1 MELSTVELELTKTG
15 AEKESLQGLKL
26 MTLCTS
32 GNVAN
37 LTEVFPNA
45 EIIDSA
51 ATLENLRYRTHATRP
66 DAVIFL
72 ADGVSELFMQ
82 QIRFA
87 DGILKQLSIPLIVV
101 SDNLD
106 KDTKKIVLKNG
117 ADDCFSTT
125 IHPEG
130 FAYWIDFLKRFKKFQ
145 KDQNDKPAVE
155 IEPHG
160 YRIPATKR
168 AFDIAVSSMALV
180 LASPIMVAIA
190 FAIRMESK
198 GPIFYISK
206 RAGSGYKIFSF
217 LKFRSMRVGADAELA
232 KLAHLNQYSADPA
245 QPNSAN
251 TSVFFKI
258 QDDPR
263 VTKLGKF
270 LRNTSLDELPQLINV
285 LMGDMSIVGNRP
297 LPLYEAQQLTK
308 EQCAMRFMT
317 AAGITGLW
325 QVTKRGKKDLSEDE
339 RIALD
344 VQYARESSFQ
354 NDMKLIFKTLPA
366 LAQEVAV

>member
-1 MELSTVELELTKTG
+1 MELSTVELESTKTG
-15 AEKESLQGLKL
+15 VIEKESFEGLKL
-26 MTLCTS
+26 MALCTS
-32 GNVAN
+32 GDVSN

-45 EIIDSA
+45 EVIDSA
-51 ATLENLRYRTHATRP
+51 VTLESLRFRPTANRP

-72 ADGVSELFMQ
+72 AEGISELFMQ

-87 DGILKQLSIPLIVV
+87 DKILKQLSIPLIVV
-101 SDNLD
+101 CDNLD
-106 KDTKKIVLKNG
+106 RETKKIVLKNG

-145 KDQNDKPAVE
+145 KEKPAVQA
-155 IEPHG
+155 EPYG
-160 YRIPATKR
+160 YKIPVGKRI
-168 AFDIAVSSMALV
+168 FDIVVSGFAL
-180 LASPIMVAIA
+180 LIASPILLVIAIA
-190 FAIRMESK
+190 IKLESK
-198 GPIFYISK
+198 GPVFYISK
-206 RAGSGYKIFSF
+206 RAGTGYKIFNF

-232 KLAHLNQYSADPA
+232 KLKHLNQYSGDPA
-245 QPNSAN
+245 QA
-251 TSVFFKI
+251 SVFFKI
-258 QDDPR
+258 QNDPR

-285 LMGDMSIVGNRP
+285 LRGDMSIVGNRP

-325 QVTKRGKKDLSEDE
+325 QVTKRGKKELSEDE

-354 NDMKLIFKTLPA
+354 ADMKLILKTLPA
-366 LAQEVAV
+366 LTQEAAV

>member
-1 MELSTVELELTKTG
+1 MELSTVELELTKSV
-15 AEKESLQGLKL
+15 AEKESFHGLKL
-26 MTLCTS
+26 MTLCTTGDVS
-32 GNVAN
+32 N
-37 LTEVFPNA
+37 LNEVFPNA
-45 EIIDSA
+45 EIIDTVV
-51 ATLENLRYRTHATRP
+51 TLEGLRYRTHANRP

-72 ADGVSELFMQ
+72 AEGISELFMQ

-87 DGILKQLSIPLIVV
+87 DKILKQLSIPLVV
-101 SDNLD
+101 VCDNLD
-106 KDTKKIVLKNG
+106 RETKKIVLKNG

-145 KDQNDKPAVE
+145 KEKPAVE
-155 IEPHG
+155 PEPYG
-160 YRIPATKR
+160 YKTSGAKR
-168 AFDIAVSSMALV
+168 VFDIAVSSVALL
-180 LASPIMVAIA
+180 LASPIMAAIAVAIR
-190 FAIRMESK
+190 IESK

-206 RAGSGYKIFSF
+206 RAGSGYKIFNF

-232 KLAHLNQYSADPA
+232 KLAHLNQYGADPA
-245 QPNSAN
+245 HG
-251 TSVFFKI
+251 SVFFKL

-263 VTKLGKF
+263 ITKLGKF

-285 LMGDMSIVGNRP
+285 LRGDMSIVGNRP

-325 QVTKRGKKDLSEDE
+325 QVTKRGKKELSEAE
-339 RIALD
+339 RIDLD
-344 VQYARESSFQ
+344 VQYARDNSFHK
-354 NDMKLIFKTLPA
+354 DMMLIVKTFPA
-366 LAQEVAV
+366 LTQQAAV

>member
-15 AEKESLQGLKL
+15 AEKDSLQGLKL
-26 MTLCTS
+26 MTLCAS

-45 EIIDSA
+45 EVIDSA
-51 ATLENLRYRTHATRP
+51 VTLESIRYRTHANRP

-72 ADGVSELFMQ
+72 ADGISELFMQ

-87 DGILKQLSIPLIVV
+87 DKVLKQLSIPLIVV
-101 SDNLD
+101 CDNLD
-106 KDTKKIVLKNG
+106 KETKRIVLKNG
-117 ADDCFSTT
+117 ADDCFSST

-145 KDQNDKPAVE
+145 KEKPAVE
-155 IEPHG
+155 PEPYG
-160 YRIPATKR
+160 YKIPAGKR
-168 AFDIAVSSMALV
+168 AFDIVVSSIALIF
-180 LASPIMVAIA
+180 ASPIMLAIA
-190 FAIRMESK
+190 IAIRVESK

-206 RAGSGYKIFSF
+206 RAGSGYKIFNF
-217 LKFRSMRVGADAELA
+217 LKFRSMRLGAEAELSG
-232 KLAHLNQYSADPA
+232 LAHLNQYSSEDPA
-245 QPNSAN
+245 HGN
-251 TSVFFKI
+251 TVFFKI
-258 QDDPR
+258 NNDPR

-285 LMGDMSIVGNRP
+285 LTGDMSIVGNRP

-325 QVTKRGKKDLSEDE
+325 QVTKRGKKELSEDE

-366 LAQEVAV
+366 LTQEATV

>member
-1 MELSTVELELTKTG
+1 MELSKVELEVTKGTTENE
-15 AEKESLQGLKL
+15 ALHGLKL

-32 GNVAN
+32 GNVSN
-37 LTEVFPNA
+37 LSDVFPNA
-45 EIIDSA
+45 EVMDSVIA
-51 ATLENLRYRTHATRP
+51 LEGLRYRTNTARP

-72 ADGVSELFMQ
+72 ADGISELFMQ

-87 DGILKQLSIPLIVV
+87 DKILKQLSIPLIVV
-101 SDNLD
+101 CDNLD

-125 IHPEG
+125 IHAEG

-145 KDQNDKPAVE
+145 KEKPAAQP
-155 IEPHG
+155 EPYG
-160 YRIPATKR
+160 YRISGLKR
-168 AFDIAVSSMALV
+168 VFDIAVSSVALI
-180 LASPIMVAIA
+180 LASPIMIAIAVAI
-190 FAIRMESK
+190 RLESN

-206 RAGSGYKIFSF
+206 RAGSGYKIFNF

-232 KLAHLNQYSADPA
+232 KLAHLNQYAADPA
-245 QPNSAN
+245 HPGA
-251 TSVFFKI
+251 VFFKI

-263 VTKLGKF
+263 ITKLGKF

-285 LMGDMSIVGNRP
+285 LRGDMSIVGNRP

-325 QVTKRGKKDLSEDE
+325 QVTKRGKKELSEAE
-339 RIALD
+339 RIDLD
-344 VQYARESSFQ
+344 VQYAKDNSFQ
-354 NDMKLIFKTLPA
+354 KDMMLIMKTFPA
-366 LAQEVAV
+366 LTQQAAV

>member
-15 AEKESLQGLKL
+15 AEKESFHGLKL

-32 GNVAN
+32 GNVSN
-37 LTEVFPNA
+37 LNEVFPNA
-45 EIIDSA
+45 EVIETVV
-51 ATLENLRYRTHATRP
+51 TLESIRYRTNTNRP

-72 ADGVSELFMQ
+72 AEGISELFMQ

-87 DGILKQLSIPLIVV
+87 DKILKQLSIPLIVV
-101 SDNLD
+101 CDNLD
-106 KDTKKIVLKNG
+106 RETKKIVLKNG

-145 KDQNDKPAVE
+145 KEKPAVE
-155 IEPHG
+155 PEPFG
-160 YRIPATKR
+160 YKTSGMKR
-168 AFDIAVSSMALV
+168 VFDIAVSGVALL
-180 LASPIMVAIA
+180 LASPIMIAIAVAIKL
-190 FAIRMESK
+190 ESK

-206 RAGSGYKIFSF
+206 RAGSGYKIFNF

-232 KLAHLNQYSADPA
+232 KLAHLNQYAADPA
-245 QPNSAN
+245 NG
-251 TSVFFKI
+251 SVFFKLEN
-258 QDDPR
+258 DPR
-263 VTKLGKF
+263 ITRLGKF

-285 LMGDMSIVGNRP
+285 LRGDMSIVGNRP

-325 QVTKRGKKDLSEDE
+325 QVTKRGKKELSEAE
-339 RIALD
+339 RIDLD
-344 VQYARESSFQ
+344 VQYAMDNSFHK
-354 NDMKLIFKTLPA
+354 DMMLIVKTLPA
-366 LAQEVAV
+366 LTQQAAV

>member
-15 AEKESLQGLKL
+15 NEKEALHGLKL
-26 MTLCTS
+26 MTLCAS
-32 GNVAN
+32 GNVSN

-45 EIIDSA
+45 EVIESA
-51 ATLENLRYRTHATRP
+51 VALEGLRYRTAAVRP

-72 ADGVSELFMQ
+72 AEGISELFMQ

-87 DGILKQLSIPLIVV
+87 DRILRDMSIPLIVV
-101 SDNLD
+101 CDNLD
-106 KDTKKIVLKNG
+106 RDTKKIVLKNG

-145 KDQNDKPAVE
+145 KEKPAVE
-155 IEPHG
+155 PEPYG
-160 YRIPATKR
+160 YKISPAKR
-168 AFDIAVSSMALV
+168 VFDIAVSSIALV
-180 LASPIMVAIA
+180 VASPIMVAAAI
-190 FAIRMESK
+190 AIRLESK

-206 RAGSGYKIFSF
+206 RAGSGYKIFNF

-232 KLAHLNQYSADPA
+232 KLAHMNQYAADPA
-245 QPNSAN
+245 VN
-251 TSVFFKI
+251 SVFFKI

-263 VTKLGKF
+263 VTRVGKF
-270 LRNTSLDELPQLINV
+270 LRNTSIDELPQLLNV
-285 LMGDMSIVGNRP
+285 LSGDMSIVGNRP

-325 QVTKRGKKDLSEDE
+325 QVTKRGKKELSEDE

-354 NDMKLIFKTLPA
+354 NDIKLIFKTLPA
-366 LAQEVAV
+366 LTQEAAV

>member
-1 MELSTVELELTKTG
+1 MELSTVELELRKITT
-15 AEKESLQGLKL
+15 EKDTFSGLKV

-32 GNVAN
+32 GNVSN
-37 LTEVFPNA
+37 LNEVFPHA
-45 EIIDSA
+45 EVIESVVA
-51 ATLENLRYRTHATRP
+51 LEGLRYRTQSQRP

-72 ADGVSELFMQ
+72 AEGISELFMQ

-87 DGILKQLSIPLIVV
+87 DKILKQLSIPLIVV

-106 KDTKKIVLKNG
+106 KETKRIVLKNG

-145 KDQNDKPAVE
+145 KEKPAAEVE
-155 IEPHG
+155 PYG
-160 YRIPATKR
+160 YTISPMKR
-168 AFDIAVSSMALV
+168 AFDILVSSVALL
-180 LASPIMVAIA
+180 LASPILLIIAIA
-190 FAIRMESK
+190 IKMESR

-206 RAGSGYKIFSF
+206 RAGSGYKIFNF

-232 KLAHLNQYSADPA
+232 KLAHLNQYNDPA
-245 QPNSAN
+245 RTAG
-251 TSVFFKI
+251 SVFFKL

-263 VTKLGKF
+263 ITRLGKF

-285 LMGDMSIVGNRP
+285 LKGDMSIVGNRP

-325 QVTKRGKKDLSEDE
+325 QVTKRGKKDLSEEE
-339 RIALD
+339 RIELD
-344 VQYARESSFQ
+344 VQYARDNSFSK
-354 NDMKLIFKTLPA
+354 DMSLILKTLPA
-366 LAQEVAV
+366 LTQEVAM

>member
-15 AEKESLQGLKL
+15 VEKETFVGLKL

-32 GNVAN
+32 GDVSN

-51 ATLENLRYRTHATRP
+51 VALEGLRYRTHANRP

-72 ADGVSELFMQ
+72 AEGISELFMQ

-87 DGILKQLSIPLIVV
+87 DKILKQVSIPLIVV
-101 SDNLD
+101 CDNLD
-106 KDTKKIVLKNG
+106 RETKKIVLKNG

-145 KDQNDKPAVE
+145 KEKPAVE
-155 IEPHG
+155 PQPYG
-160 YRIPATKR
+160 YRISWMKR
-168 AFDIAVSSMALV
+168 SFDVLISSIAL
-180 LASPIMVAIA
+180 LIASPVMIAIA
-190 FAIRMESK
+190 IAIRLESK

-232 KLAHLNQYSADPA
+232 KLAHLNQYSGDPA
-245 QPNSAN
+245 QRA
-251 TSVFFKI
+251 VFFKI
-258 QDDPR
+258 ENDPR

-285 LMGDMSIVGNRP
+285 LRGDMSIVGNRP

-325 QVTKRGKKDLSEDE
+325 QVTKRGRKDLSEDE

-344 VQYARESSFQ
+344 VQYAMNNSFQ
-354 NDMKLIFKTLPA
+354 NDMMLIVKTLPA
-366 LAQEVAV
+366 LTQEVAM

>member
-15 AEKESLQGLKL
+15 AEKESLHGLKL

-45 EIIDSA
+45 ELIDSVV
-51 ATLENLRYRTHATRP
+51 TLESLRYRTHTNRP

-72 ADGVSELFMQ
+72 AEGISELFMQ

-87 DGILKQLSIPLIVV
+87 DKVLKQLSIPLIVV

-106 KDTKKIVLKNG
+106 RETKKIVLKNG

-145 KDQNDKPAVE
+145 KEKPAVE
-155 IEPHG
+155 PEPYG
-160 YRIPATKR
+160 YRVSPTKR
-168 AFDIAVSSMALV
+168 AFDIAVSSVAL
-180 LASPIMVAIA
+180 LFLSPIMVALA
-190 FAIRMESK
+190 VAIRLESK

-232 KLAHLNQYSADPA
+232 KLAHLNQYANDPA
-245 QPNSAN
+245 QKG
-251 TSVFFKI
+251 SVFFKLEN
-258 QDDPR
+258 DPR
-263 VTKLGKF
+263 ITRIGKF
-270 LRNTSLDELPQLINV
+270 IRNTSLDELPQLINV
-285 LMGDMSIVGNRP
+285 LRGDMSIVGNRP

-308 EQCAMRFMT
+308 EQSAMRFMT

-325 QVTKRGKKDLSEDE
+325 QVTKRGKKELSEAE
-339 RIALD
+339 RIDLD
-344 VQYARESSFQ
+344 VQYARDNSFHK
-354 NDMKLIFKTLPA
+354 DMMLIVKTLPA
-366 LAQEVAV
+366 LTQQAAV

>member
-1 MELSTVELELTKTG
+1 MELSTVELQLTKT
-15 AEKESLQGLKL
+15 AIENHSFAGLKL

-32 GNVAN
+32 GNVSN

-45 EIIDSA
+45 EVIDSA
-51 ATLENLRYRTHATRP
+51 VTLESLRYRTIANRP

-72 ADGVSELFMQ
+72 ADGISELFMQ

-87 DGILKQLSIPLIVV
+87 DKVLKQLSIPLIVV
-101 SDNLD
+101 CDNLD
-106 KDTKKIVLKNG
+106 RETKKIVLKNG

-145 KDQNDKPAVE
+145 KEKPAVE
-155 IEPHG
+155 PEPYG
-160 YRIPATKR
+160 YRISWTKR
-168 AFDIAVSSMALV
+168 AFDILVSSVALI
-180 LASPIMVAIA
+180 LASPVMIAIAVAI
-190 FAIRMESK
+190 RLESR

-206 RAGSGYKIFSF
+206 RAGSGYKIFNF

-232 KLAHLNQYSADPA
+232 KLAHLNAYSGDPA
-245 QPNSAN
+245 QA
-251 TSVFFKI
+251 VFFKI
-258 QDDPR
+258 QNDPR

-285 LMGDMSIVGNRP
+285 LRGDMSIVGNRP

-325 QVTKRGKKDLSEDE
+325 QVTKRGRAEMSEDE

-344 VQYARESSFQ
+344 VEYARNNSFQ
-354 NDMKLIFKTLPA
+354 SDMKLIVKTLPA
-366 LAQEVAV
+366 LTQQVAV

>member
-1 MELSTVELELTKTG
+1 MELSKVELDLTKSS
-15 AEKESLQGLKL
+15 AENEALHGLKL

-37 LTEVFPNA
+37 LTEVFPSA
-45 EIIDSA
+45 EIIDSVIA
-51 ATLENLRYRTHATRP
+51 LEGLKYRTNTLRP

-72 ADGVSELFMQ
+72 ADGISELFMQ

-87 DGILKQLSIPLIVV
+87 DKILRPISIPLIVV
-101 SDNLD
+101 CDNLD
-106 KDTKKIVLKNG
+106 KDTKRIVLKNG
-117 ADDCFSTT
+117 ADDCFSST
-125 IHPEG
+125 IHAEG

-145 KDQNDKPAVE
+145 KEKPPVQP
-155 IEPHG
+155 EPYG
-160 YRIPATKR
+160 YRISVAKR
-168 AFDIAVSSMALV
+168 IFDIVVSSIAL
-180 LASPIMVAIA
+180 LIASPIMLAIA
-190 FAIRMESK
+190 IAIRLESN
-198 GPIFYISK
+198 GPVFYISK

-232 KLAHLNQYSADPA
+232 KLAHLNQYAADPA
-245 QPNSAN
+245 QKG
-251 TSVFFKI
+251 SVFFKI

-263 VTKLGKF
+263 ITRLGKF

-285 LMGDMSIVGNRP
+285 LSGDMSIVGNRP

-325 QVTKRGKKDLSEDE
+325 QVTKRGKKELSEAE
-339 RIALD
+339 RIDLD
-344 VQYARESSFQ
+344 VQYAMDNSFQ
-354 NDMKLIFKTLPA
+354 KDMMLIMKTFPA
-366 LAQEVAV
+366 LTQQAAV

>member
-1 MELSTVELELTKTG
+1 MELSTVELEVRKITT
-15 AEKESLQGLKL
+15 EKDTFNGLKV
-26 MTLCTS
+26 MSLCTS
-32 GNVAN
+32 GNVSN
-37 LTEVFPNA
+37 LNEVFPQA
-45 EIIDSA
+45 EVIDSVVA
-51 ATLENLRYRTHATRP
+51 LEGLRYRTQNQRP

-72 ADGVSELFMQ
+72 AEGISELFMQ

-87 DGILKQLSIPLIVV
+87 DKILKQLSIPLIVV

-106 KDTKKIVLKNG
+106 KETKRIVLKNG

-145 KDQNDKPAVE
+145 KEKPAVE
-155 IEPHG
+155 AEPYG
-160 YRIPATKR
+160 YRISPMKR
-168 AFDIAVSSMALV
+168 AFDILVSGVALL
-180 LASPIMVAIA
+180 LAAPTLIIIAIA
-190 FAIRMESK
+190 IKIESR

-206 RAGSGYKIFSF
+206 RAGSGYKIFNF
-217 LKFRSMRVGADAELA
+217 LKFRSMRVGADKELA
-232 KLAHLNQYSADPA
+232 KLAHLNQYNDPA
-245 QPNSAN
+245 RGG
-251 TSVFFKI
+251 SVFFKL

-263 VTKLGKF
+263 ITKLGKF

-285 LMGDMSIVGNRP
+285 LKGDMSIVGNRP

-325 QVTKRGKKDLSEDE
+325 QVTKRGKKELSEAE
-339 RIALD
+339 RIDLD
-344 VQYARESSFQ
+344 VQYARDNSFQ
-354 NDMKLIFKTLPA
+354 KDMMLIVKTLPA
-366 LAQEVAV
+366 LTQQATV

>member
-1 MELSTVELELTKTG
+1 MELSTVELELTKTSI
-15 AEKESLQGLKL
+15 EKESFHGLKL

-32 GNVAN
+32 GKVAN
-37 LTEVFPNA
+37 LSEVFPNA
-45 EIIDSA
+45 ELIDSA
-51 ATLENLRYRTHATRP
+51 VTLESLRYRTHANRP

-72 ADGVSELFMQ
+72 AEGISELFMQ

-87 DGILKQLSIPLIVV
+87 DKILKQLSIPLIVV

-106 KDTKKIVLKNG
+106 KETKRIVLKNG

-145 KDQNDKPAVE
+145 KEKPAVE
-155 IEPHG
+155 REPYG
-160 YRIPATKR
+160 YRISPAKR
-168 AFDIAVSSMALV
+168 LFDMAVACFALL
-180 LASPIMVAIA
+180 LASPILLIIAIA
-190 FAIRMESK
+190 IKIESR

-232 KLAHLNQYSADPA
+232 KLAHLNQYNADPA
-245 QPNSAN
+245 QVG
-251 TSVFFKI
+251 SVFFKL
-258 QDDPR
+258 QNDPR
-263 VTKLGKF
+263 ITRLGKF

-285 LMGDMSIVGNRP
+285 LRGDMSIVGNRP

-325 QVTKRGKKDLSEDE
+325 QVTKRGKKELSEAE
-339 RIALD
+339 RIDLD
-344 VQYARESSFQ
+344 VQYAMNNSFQ
-354 NDMKLIFKTLPA
+354 KDMMLIVKTLPA
-366 LAQEVAV
+366 LTQQATV

>member
-15 AEKESLQGLKL
+15 VEKEALHGLKL
-26 MTLCTS
+26 MTLCTT

-37 LTEVFPNA
+37 LTEVFPQA
-45 EIIDSA
+45 EVIESA
-51 ATLENLRYRTHATRP
+51 VALEGLRYRTSAARP

-72 ADGVSELFMQ
+72 AEGISELFMQ

-87 DGILKQLSIPLIVV
+87 DKVLRELYIPLIVV
-101 SDNLD
+101 CDNLD

-145 KDQNDKPAVE
+145 KEKPAVE
-155 IEPHG
+155 PEPYG
-160 YRIPATKR
+160 YKISPAKR
-168 AFDIAVSSMALV
+168 VFDIATASVALL
-180 LASPIMVAIA
+180 LASPVMIGIAVAI
-190 FAIRMESK
+190 RLESN
-198 GPIFYISK
+198 GPVFYVSK
-206 RAGSGYKIFSF
+206 RAGSGYKIFDF
-217 LKFRSMRVGADAELA
+217 LKFRTMRVGADAELA
-232 KLAHLNQYSADPA
+232 KLAHLNQYSAEGG
-245 QPNSAN
+245 QSN
-251 TSVFFKI
+251 SVFFKI
-258 QDDPR
+258 QNDPR
-263 VTKLGKF
+263 ITKLGNF
-270 LRNTSLDELPQLINV
+270 LRNTSLDELPQLLNV
-285 LMGDMSIVGNRP
+285 LRGDMSIVGNRP

-325 QVTKRGKKDLSEDE
+325 QVTKRGKKNLSEDE

-344 VQYARESSFQ
+344 VQYAMDNSFQ

-366 LAQEVAV
+366 LTQEAAV

>member
-1 MELSTVELELTKTG
+1 MELSTVELELTKSG
-15 AEKESLQGLKL
+15 AEKDSFAGLKL

-32 GNVAN
+32 GNVSN
-37 LTEVFPNA
+37 LNEVFPNA
-45 EIIDSA
+45 EVIDSA
-51 ATLENLRYRTHATRP
+51 VTLESLRYRTHANRP

-72 ADGVSELFMQ
+72 AEGISELFMQ

-87 DGILKQLSIPLIVV
+87 DKVLKQLSIPLIVV
-101 SDNLD
+101 CDNLD
-106 KDTKKIVLKNG
+106 RDTKKIVLKNG

-145 KDQNDKPAVE
+145 KEKPAVE
-155 IEPHG
+155 PEPYG
-160 YRIPATKR
+160 YKIPAGKR
-168 AFDIAVSSMALV
+168 LFDIVVSSIAL
-180 LASPIMVAIA
+180 LLLSPIMIAIA
-190 FAIRMESK
+190 IAIRLESK

-206 RAGSGYKIFSF
+206 RAGAGYKIFNF

-232 KLAHLNQYSADPA
+232 KLAHLNQYAADPA
-245 QPNSAN
+245 QA
-251 TSVFFKI
+251 SVFFKI
-258 QDDPR
+258 ENDPR
-263 VTKLGKF
+263 ITRLGKF

-285 LMGDMSIVGNRP
+285 LRGDMSIVGNRP

-325 QVTKRGKKDLSEDE
+325 QVTKRGKKELSEDE

-354 NDMKLIFKTLPA
+354 SDFMIIVKTVPA
-366 LAQEVAV
+366 LAQQAAV

>member
-1 MELSTVELELTKTG
+1 MELSKVELDLTKSG
-15 AEKESLQGLKL
+15 SENEALHGLKL
-26 MTLCTS
+26 MALCTS
-32 GNVAN
+32 GNVSN

-45 EIIDSA
+45 EVIDSVIA
-51 ATLENLRYRTHATRP
+51 LEGLKYRTNSFRP

-72 ADGVSELFMQ
+72 ADGISELFMQ

-87 DGILKQLSIPLIVV
+87 DKSLKQLSIPLIVLC
-101 SDNLD
+101 DNLD
-106 KDTKKIVLKNG
+106 KDTKRIVLKNG
-117 ADDCFSTT
+117 ADDCFSST
-125 IHPEG
+125 IHAEG

-145 KDQNDKPAVE
+145 KEKPPVQP
-155 IEPHG
+155 EPYG
-160 YRIPATKR
+160 YKISGTKR
-168 AFDIAVSSMALV
+168 IFDILVSSIAL
-180 LASPIMVAIA
+180 LIASPIMLAIA
-190 FAIRMESK
+190 IAIRLESK

-232 KLAHLNQYSADPA
+232 KLAHLNQYAADPA
-245 QPNSAN
+245 HTS
-251 TSVFFKI
+251 SVFFKI

-263 VTKLGKF
+263 ITRLGKF

-285 LMGDMSIVGNRP
+285 LSGDMSIVGNRP

-325 QVTKRGKKDLSEDE
+325 QVTKRGKKELSEAE
-339 RIALD
+339 RIDLD
-344 VQYARESSFQ
+344 VQYAKDNSFQ
-354 NDMKLIFKTLPA
+354 KDMMLIMKTFPA
-366 LAQEVAV
+366 LTQQAAV